1 LDSFYLRGRNARRQP
16 STIPFASP
24 LVALHDGAQ
33 QVPEGVRATLL
44 GRADEVIVA
53 ARLGTQSASGGR
65 PYSSQARFTCAIF
78 AGGGSKRG
86 G

>member
-1 LDSFYLRGRNARRQP
+1 MARSKSKRG
-16 STIPFASP
+16 F
-24 LVALHDGAQ
+24 G
-33 QVPEGVRATLL
+33 L

-78 AGGGSKRG
+78 AGGGSERG
-86 G
+86 GQACYDAASGADHARSEGRHCNVIRPRVGAH